1 MTGETKK
8 RPVRPNRGNSLR
20 PRAETP
26 RRHFLYVD
34 VMKEEHKR
42 IQEYC
47 IEHKISVSQFVAE
60 LMMEDAL
67 QAKPK
72 QKQKVIVRAEFE
84 LTLEEEEKL
93 ELLLRLRQKK
103 SLGQFLYELIQPNLE
118 VQRFHTPLETIP
130 IRCYLSEEEHET
142 ITKHAASKGI
152 AVKNYGGLLAIKA
165 IDKARTRQK

>member
-1 MTGETKK
+1 MTTEPKK
-8 RPVRPNRGNSLR
+8 RPVRPNRGSSLR
-20 PRAETP
+20 PRTETP

-34 VMKEEHKR
+34 VTKEEHKR

-67 QAKPK
+67 QSKPK
-72 QKQKVIVRAEFE
+72 HKQKVIVRAEFE
-84 LTLEEEEKL
+84 LTLEQQEKL
-93 ELLLRLRQKK
+93 ELLLRLHQKK

-118 VQRFHTPLETIP
+118 MQRVHTSLEMIP

-142 ITKHAASKGI
+142 ITKHVASKGI
-152 AVKNYGGLLAIKA
+152 AVNNYGGLLAIKA

>member
-1 MTGETKK
+1 MTTEPKK
-8 RPVRPNRGNSLR
+8 RPVRPNRGSSLR
-20 PRAETP
+20 PRTETP

-34 VMKEEHKR
+34 VR

-67 QAKPK
+67 QSKPK
-72 QKQKVIVRAEFE
+72 HKQKVIVRAEFE
-84 LTLEEEEKL
+84 LTLEQQEKL
-93 ELLLRLRQKK
+93 ELLLRLHQKK

-118 VQRFHTPLETIP
+118 MQRVHTSLEMIP

-142 ITKHAASKGI
+142 ITKHVASKGI
-152 AVKNYGGLLAIKA
+152 AVNNYGGLLAIKA